1 MDRSLAL
8 GVDVG
13 ATGMKANLVDCRNGL
28 LMGDRFRI
36 PTPDPATPIAMA
48 KVFKKLVENF
58 KWEGPVG
65 VGFPAIMNN
74 GVAESA
80 SNIDKSWIGTNVE
93 KLFEAECIGSVK
105 VINDADAAGV
115 AEMAFG
121 QGMEEPDVVLLLTIG
136 TGIGSALFI
145 DGKLVPNTE
154 LGHLNYEGASYEKY
168 VANSVRKELDL
179 TWTEWGKRFNQYLQH
194 IEFLFSPQLIILGG
208 GSSKASRF
216 NQYKDL
222 LKTKARI
229 VPARFENNA
238 GIIGS
243 AMAAYRARN
252 AKVG

>member
-1 MDRSLAL
+1 MDQSLAL

-13 ATGMKANLVDCRNGL
+13 ATGMKANLVDCRNGM
-28 LMGDRFRI
+28 LMGERFRI
-36 PTPDPATPIAMA
+36 PTPDPATPKAMA
-48 KVFKKLVENF
+48 SVFKKLVKNF
-58 KWEGPVG
+58 NWKGPVG

-93 KLFEAECIGSVK
+93 KLFAEQCEGPVK

-154 LGHLNYEGASYEKY
+154 LGHLIYKGASYEKY

-179 TWTEWGKRFNQYLQH
+179 TWEQWGKRFNEYLQH

-216 NQYKDL
+216 NQYRNL

-229 VPARFENNA
+229 VPARYENNA

-243 AMAAYRARN
+243 AMAAYKSKA

>member
-28 LMGDRFRI
+28 LMGERFRI
-36 PTPDPATPIAMA
+36 PTPDPATPDAMA
-48 KVFKKLVENF
+48 NVFKKLVENF
-58 KWEGPVG
+58 NWDGPVG
-65 VGFPAIMNN
+65 IGFPAIMNN
-74 GVAESA
+74 GVAGSA

-93 KLFEAECIGSVK
+93 ALFGKKCKGKVK

-121 QGMEEPDVVLLLTIG
+121 TGMEEPGVVLLLTIG

-154 LGHLNYEGASYEKY
+154 LGHLIYNGASYEKY

-179 TWTEWGKRFNQYLQH
+179 TWTQWGKRFNQYLQH

-216 NQYKDL
+216 NQYKEL

-229 VPARFENNA
+229 VPARYENNA

-243 AMAAYRARN
+243 AMAAYKAH
-252 AKVG
+252 K